1 MQHILIEDVT
11 CMWLTIYFVSLI
23 LLIPVTIIGLNRTSE
38 KKISQWLIIDRFV
51 YLLMA
56 CATVVLMI
64 RTFSH
69 SPLLVSCKGL
79 LTVSV
84 IVLIEVAFGR
94 KQEHNL
100 SIAWTIVISL
110 AILITAVVG
119 IITTLHSI

>member
-1 MQHILIEDVT
+1 
-11 CMWLTIYFVSLI
+11 MWLTIYFVSLI